1 MTEEVKPKGSSGRKL
16 WITIT
21 VVVVVIVVV
30 ASLAYVVTR
39 PPSSTSKQLSKAQE
53 TLSITWANVPNID
66 PAIGSDEASSAALVN
81 LYDTLVFPTA
91 NGTIIPDL
99 ATNWN
104 VSSSGLVYTFHIR
117 SGVTF
122 HNGDALTAQDVAFSM
137 DRLLTMGQGYAFL
150 FIPYVQNTTAQNNNT
165 IVFTLKTPDAL
176 FLVSLVRLYVL
187 DEKQVMT
194 HLGTGSY
201 GSNGDYGSTWLL
213 THDAGSGPYEVIY
226 ANLEANMTI
235 EEYTSYWDGTNT
247 HQPKYVQ
254 FIGTSTPSTVQAL
267 FSSKEI
273 QITDMWQEYS
283 TITSLSSLPGAKM
296 TIIPSSEEMY
306 LMLNSQ
312 KAPTNDIYVREAM
325 TYALNYTAIV
335 SDVFPG
341 SALAAGPAPTILPGH
356 DPSIPTTQ
364 QNLTLAKQLIK
375 ESPYYGNL
383 SKYPVTYYW
392 VTAVP
397 AEQKMALQFASDMAQ
412 IGITVNI
419 VGVPWLTTV
428 ADLSNVSSSPNIV
441 SIEVAAN
448 YYDVLSILQERY
460 SKSSQGTWEQNE
472 WLNNSTISD
481 MIANASTIQN
491 QTERYQ
497 LEYRI
502 QQMIYNEYLSIYAFD
517 VTEARAYY
525 PGIVNWYAAN
535 GHPIALLGYDFVFR
549 DIGFN
554 ATAMP

>member
-1 MTEEVKPKGSSGRKL
+1 MSDDVKPKGSSKRKL
-16 WITIT
+16 WIAIS
-21 VVVVVIVVV
+21 VAVVIIIIV
-30 ASLAYVVTR
+30 ASLAYVETR
-39 PPSSTSKQLSKAQE
+39 PPSSTSKELSQAQE

-91 NGTIIPDL
+91 SGGLVPDL

-104 VSSSGLVYTFHIR
+104 MSSNGLVYTFHLR
-117 SGVTF
+117 GGVTF
-122 HNGDALTAQDVAFSM
+122 HNGDILTAQDVVFSM
-137 DRLLTMGQGYAFL
+137 DRLLTMGQGYSFL
-150 FIPYVQNTTAQNNNT
+150 FSPYVQNTTATNNNT
-165 IVFTLKTPDAL
+165 VVFTLKIQDAL

-187 DEKQVMT
+187 DEKQVMA
-194 HLGTGSY
+194 HLGTGPY
-201 GSNGDYGSTWLL
+201 GSYGDYGSTWLL

-226 ANLEANMTI
+226 ANLESNMTL
-235 EEYTSYWDGTNT
+235 EEYPNYWQGTNP

-254 FIGTSTPSTVQAL
+254 FIGTDTPSTVQSL

-306 LMLNSQ
+306 LMLNTQ
-312 KAPTNDIYVREAM
+312 KAPTNNIYVREAM

-335 SDVFPG
+335 NEVFPG
-341 SALAAGPAPTILPGH
+341 SSLAAGPVPTILPGH

-392 VTAVP
+392 VTQVP
-397 AEQKMALQFASDMAQ
+397 AEQKMALLFASDMAQ

-419 VGVPWLTTV
+419 VGVPWLSTV
-428 ADLSNVSSSPNIV
+428 ADLSNVSTSPNIV
-441 SIEVAAN
+441 SVEVAAN
-448 YYDVLSILQERY
+448 YYDALSILQERY

-497 LEYRI
+497 LEYKI
-502 QQMIYNEYLSIYAFD
+502 QQMVYNEYISIYPFD
-517 VTEARAYY
+517 VTEVRAYY
-525 PGIVNWYAAN
+525 PTIVNWYAAN
-535 GHPIALLGYDFVFR
+535 GHPIGLLGYNFVFR

>member
-1 MTEEVKPKGSSGRKL
+1 MSDDVKPKGSSKRKL
-16 WITIT
+16 WIAIS
-21 VVVVVIVVV
+21 VAVVIIIIV
-30 ASLAYVVTR
+30 ASLVYVETR
-39 PPSSTSKQLSKAQE
+39 PPSSTSKELSQAQE

-91 NGTIIPDL
+91 SGGLVPDL

-104 VSSSGLVYTFHIR
+104 MSSNGLVYTFHLR
-117 SGVTF
+117 GGVTF
-122 HNGDALTAQDVAFSM
+122 HNGDILTAQDVVFSM
-137 DRLLTMGQGYAFL
+137 DRLLTMGQGYSFL
-150 FIPYVQNTTAQNNNT
+150 FSPYVQNTTATNNNT
-165 IVFTLKTPDAL
+165 VVFTLKIQDAL

-187 DEKQVMT
+187 DEKQVMA
-194 HLGTGSY
+194 HLGTGPY
-201 GSNGDYGSTWLL
+201 GSYGDYGSTWLL

-226 ANLEANMTI
+226 ANLESNMTL
-235 EEYTSYWDGTNT
+235 EEYPNYWQGTNP

-254 FIGTSTPSTVQAL
+254 FIGTDTPSTVQSL

-306 LMLNSQ
+306 LMLNTQ
-312 KAPTNDIYVREAM
+312 KAPTNNIYVREAM

-335 SDVFPG
+335 NEVFPG
-341 SALAAGPAPTILPGH
+341 SSLAAGPVPTILPGH

-392 VTAVP
+392 VTQVP
-397 AEQKMALQFASDMAQ
+397 AEQKMALLFASDMAQ

-419 VGVPWLTTV
+419 VGVPWLSTV
-428 ADLSNVSSSPNIV
+428 ADLSNVSTSPNIV
-441 SIEVAAN
+441 SVEVAAN
-448 YYDVLSILQERY
+448 YYDALSILQERY

-497 LEYRI
+497 LEYKI
-502 QQMIYNEYLSIYAFD
+502 QQMVYNEYISIYPFD
-517 VTEARAYY
+517 VTEVRAYY
-525 PGIVNWYAAN
+525 PTIVNWYAAN
-535 GHPIALLGYDFVFR
+535 GHPIGLLGYNFVFR